1 MALFQKLFKQTAIYG
16 IATVVPRMLSFL
28 LTPLYTRILPR
39 EEYGEV
45 SIVFAWIVFFNVILA
60 YGMETSFFRF
70 FHKEEHRDKVTS
82 TSTISLLGSTA
93 VFLLI
98 AFLLRDSI
106 AAATNI
112 GSYYLTYV
120 ILILA
125 LDALVVIPFGWLRAK
140 EKPGTYAAIKIGNVA
155 VNLSLNVFFLIYLP
169 RLAGESSFF
178 ISIYRPDFEI
188 AYIFISNLIASAL
201 TLLVMLPFYFKLSY
215 RFDKSLWKQMI
226 SYGTPI
232 LLAGI
237 AFAVNEVVDKILLGW
252 LLPEGIA
259 KAEVG
264 AYAACYK
271 LAVFMTL
278 FATAFR
284 MGIEPFFFS
293 HAKEENAQST
303 YAVVTKYFVIFG
315 AVILLTV
322 IVFSDL
328 LKLVIIQDSSYW
340 EAMVVVPLIL
350 LANFFLGIYHNL
362 SVWYK
367 VSDRTR
373 FAAYISGFGA
383 FLTLVLNFWL
393 IPLYSYVGS
402 AFATLAAYGSMM
414 LLSFYFGRKY
424 YPVPYDL
431 KRIGGYLFLSIAFS
445 GLYFYVFRNNYYI
458 GSFLI
463 LIFFALIYFAEKD
476 QLKLMLRRR

>member
-1 MALFQKLFKQTAIYG
+1 MALFQKLFKQTFVYG
-16 IATVVPRMLSFL
+16 VATVVPRMLSFL
-28 LTPLYTRILPR
+28 LTPLYTELLPK

-70 FHKEEHRDKVTS
+70 FHKEEHREKVTATS
-82 TSTISLLGSTA
+82 SISLFGSTI
-93 VFLLI
+93 VFLLL

-112 GSYYLTYV
+112 GSYYLNYV

-125 LDALVVIPFGWLRAK
+125 LDALVVIPFGWLRAQ
-140 EKPGTYAAIKIGNVA
+140 EKPRVYSVIKIGNVA
-155 VNLSLNVFFLIYLP
+155 VNLGLNVFFLVFLP
-169 RLAGESSFF
+169 RLAESGDFF
-178 ISIYRPDFEI
+178 DPIYKPDYEI
-188 AYIFISNLIASAL
+188 AYIFISNFIASAL
-201 TLLVMLPFYFKLSY
+201 TLLVMLPFYLKLKY
-215 RFDKSLWKQMI
+215 TFDPKLWRQMMV
-226 SYGTPI
+226 YGSPI

-237 AFAVNEVVDKILLGW
+237 AFAVNEVVDKILLGL

-293 HAKEENAQST
+293 HAKEENAPRT
-303 YAVVTKYFVIFG
+303 YATITKYFVIFG
-315 AVILLTV
+315 ALILLLV

-328 LKLVIIQDSSYW
+328 LKVLIIRDKSYW
-340 EAMVVVPLIL
+340 EAMEVVPMIL

-383 FLTLVLNFWL
+383 VLTLVLNFWL
-393 IPLYSYVGS
+393 IPYYSYMGS
-402 AFATLAAYGSMM
+402 AIATLAAYGSMM

-445 GLYFYVFRNNYYI
+445 GIYFYVFRNNYYL
-458 GSFLI
+458 GSILI
-463 LIFFALIYFAEKD
+463 LIFFALIYYAEKD
-476 QLKLMLRRR
+476 QLKQLLRKT

>member
-1 MALFQKLFKQTAIYG
+1 LALFQKLFKQTFVYG
-16 IATVVPRMLSFL
+16 VATVVPRMLSFL
-28 LTPLYTRILPR
+28 LTPLYTELLPK

-70 FHKEEHRDKVTS
+70 FHKEEHREKVTATS
-82 TSTISLLGSTA
+82 SISLFGSTI
-93 VFLLI
+93 VFLLL

-112 GSYYLTYV
+112 GSYYLNYV

-125 LDALVVIPFGWLRAK
+125 LDALVVIPFGWLRAQ
-140 EKPGTYAAIKIGNVA
+140 EKPRVYSVIKIGNVA
-155 VNLSLNVFFLIYLP
+155 VNLGLNVFFLVFLP
-169 RLAGESSFF
+169 RLAESGDFF
-178 ISIYRPDFEI
+178 DPIYKPDYEI
-188 AYIFISNLIASAL
+188 AYIFISNFIASAL
-201 TLLVMLPFYFKLSY
+201 TLLVMLPFYLKLKY
-215 RFDKSLWKQMI
+215 TFDPKLWRQMMV
-226 SYGTPI
+226 YGSPI

-237 AFAVNEVVDKILLGW
+237 AFAVNEVVDKILLGL

-293 HAKEENAQST
+293 HAKEENAPRT
-303 YAVVTKYFVIFG
+303 YATITKYFVIFG
-315 AVILLTV
+315 ALILLLV

-328 LKLVIIQDSSYW
+328 LKVLIIRDKSYW
-340 EAMVVVPLIL
+340 EAMEVVPMIL

-383 FLTLVLNFWL
+383 VLTLVLNFWL
-393 IPLYSYVGS
+393 IPYYSYMGS
-402 AFATLAAYGSMM
+402 AIATLAAYGSMM

-445 GLYFYVFRNNYYI
+445 GIYFYVFRNNYYL
-458 GSFLI
+458 GSILI
-463 LIFFALIYFAEKD
+463 LIFFALIYYAEKD
-476 QLKLMLRRR
+476 QLKQLLRKT

>member
-1 MALFQKLFKQTAIYG
+1 
-16 IATVVPRMLSFL
+16 MLSFL
-28 LTPLYTRILPR
+28 LTPLYTELLPK

-70 FHKEEHRDKVTS
+70 FHKEEHREKVTATS
-82 TSTISLLGSTA
+82 SISLFGSTI
-93 VFLLI
+93 VFLLL

-112 GSYYLTYV
+112 GSYYLNYV

-125 LDALVVIPFGWLRAK
+125 LDALVVIPFGWLRAQ
-140 EKPGTYAAIKIGNVA
+140 EKPRVYSVIKIGNVA
-155 VNLSLNVFFLIYLP
+155 VNLGLNVFFLVFLP
-169 RLAGESSFF
+169 RLAESGDFF
-178 ISIYRPDFEI
+178 DPIYKPDYEI
-188 AYIFISNLIASAL
+188 AYIFISNFIASAL
-201 TLLVMLPFYFKLSY
+201 TLLVMLPFYLKLKY
-215 RFDKSLWKQMI
+215 TFDPKLWRQMMV
-226 SYGTPI
+226 YGSPI

-237 AFAVNEVVDKILLGW
+237 AFAVNEVVDKILLGL

-293 HAKEENAQST
+293 HAKEENAPRT
-303 YAVVTKYFVIFG
+303 YATITKYFVIFG
-315 AVILLTV
+315 ALILLLV

-328 LKLVIIQDSSYW
+328 LKVLIIRDKSYW
-340 EAMVVVPLIL
+340 EAMEVVPMIL

-383 FLTLVLNFWL
+383 VLTLVLNFWL
-393 IPLYSYVGS
+393 IPYYSYMGS
-402 AFATLAAYGSMM
+402 AIATLAAYGSMM

-445 GLYFYVFRNNYYI
+445 GIYFYVFRNNYYL
-458 GSFLI
+458 GSILI
-463 LIFFALIYFAEKD
+463 LIFFALIYYAEKD
-476 QLKLMLRRR
+476 QLKQLLRKT

>member
-1 MALFQKLFKQTAIYG
+1 
-16 IATVVPRMLSFL
+16 MLSFL
-28 LTPLYTRILPR
+28 LTPLYTEYLPR

-45 SIVFAWIVFFNVILA
+45 SIVFAWIVFFNVVLA

-70 FHKEEHRDKVTS
+70 FHREKSRESVTA
-82 TSTISLLGSTA
+82 TSSISIIGST
-93 VFLLI
+93 VLFLIL

-112 GSYYLTYV
+112 GSYYLNYV

-140 EKPGTYAAIKIGNVA
+140 ERPGVYSIIKIGNVA
-155 VNLSLNVFFLIYLP
+155 VNLGLNIFFLIFLP
-169 RLAGESSFF
+169 RLAASGDFF
-178 ISIYRPDFEI
+178 DPLYRPSFEI
-188 AYIFISNLIASAL
+188 AYIFIANLIASAL
-201 TLLVMLPFYFKLSY
+201 TLLAMLPFYFKLKYS
-215 RFDKSLWKQMI
+215 FNSELWKQMI
-226 SYGTPI
+226 GYGTPI

-237 AFAVNEVVDKILLGW
+237 AFAINEVVDKILLGA

-271 LAVFMTL
+271 LAMFMTL

-293 HAKEENAQST
+293 HAKEKNAEET

-315 AVILLTV
+315 ALILLLV

-328 LKLVIIQDSSYW
+328 LKVLIIQDESYW
-340 EAMVVVPLIL
+340 EAMVVVPMIL

-367 VSDRTR
+367 VTDRTK

-383 FLTLVLNFWL
+383 FVTLLLNFWL
-393 IPLYSYVGS
+393 IPIYSYVGS
-402 AFATLAAYGSMM
+402 AIATVAAYGSMM
-414 LLSFYFGRKY
+414 LLSYFFGRKY
-424 YPVPYDL
+424 YPVPYDMR
-431 KRIGGYLFLSIAFS
+431 RIGAYLGLSIAFS
-445 GLYFYVFRNNYYI
+445 GLHFYVFRNNYYI
-458 GSFLI
+458 GSILI
-463 LIFFALIYFAEKD
+463 IIFFALIYTAEKD
-476 QLKLMLRRR
+476 QLNQLLRKENEPLQKKNQ